1 MLTLTFGVFFLA
13 KMLQSRL
20 GWAWLNPILVSIVV
34 LIVFLKLAGV
44 SYATYAVSGSKIDFW
59 LKPAVVALGV
69 PLYRQLSAIKK
80 QILPIVVSQLVG
92 CVTGIVSVVLI
103 AKVLGASKPVILSL
117 VPKSVTT
124 PIAMEVT
131 NTLGGIPSLTAAIVV
146 SVGILGAVIGFRVL
160 RFGRIRQADSQ
171 GLSIGTA
178 SHAVGTSAAMEHG
191 EEQGAFA
198 SLGLILNG
206 VFTAVLA
213 SFLLEWMGIL

>member
-1 MLTLTFGVFFLA
+1 M
-13 KMLQSRL
+13 
-20 GWAWLNPILVSIVV
+20 
-34 LIVFLKLAGV
+34 
-44 SYATYAVSGSKIDFW
+44 
-59 LKPAVVALGV
+59 GV